1 MHRMPIEI
9 AMYYVV
15 WLYDGYTVTSYMQ
28 SSRSLEHT
36 RGSEAHGMICLC
48 ALPTRCTS
56 AGLGFKGLEMA
67 MYMY

>member
-1 MHRMPIEI
+1 MFGLLGIPPLAWALRAKMHRMPIEI

-36 RGSEAHGMICLC
+36 
-48 ALPTRCTS
+48 
-56 AGLGFKGLEMA
+56 
-67 MYMY
+67 